1 MGSDGEGIAARRKEH
16 DMDGNETGG
25 RERPR
30 RRRRL
35 AATGL
40 VAGGVVVGA
49 ILAGSTIAGAARG
62 SASSA
67 TPSAPAAAAGGAR
80 MDPATVD
87 HGPGETL
94 LTGSTADDVSAA
106 ALDAV
111 PGGTIIRVETDSGGA
126 AYEAHVRASD
136 GSVVTVTFDTDLN
149 VTDTASGFGAGPAGA
164 MPGAPDAGSNP

>member
-1 MGSDGEGIAARRKEH
+1 
-16 DMDGNETGG
+16 MDGNETGG
-25 RERPR
+25 GERPG

-35 AATGL
+35 ATTGL
-40 VAGGVVVGA
+40 VAGGIVVGA
-49 ILAGSTIAGAARG
+49 ILAGSTIAGAAQD

-67 TPSAPAAAAGGAR
+67 TPSAAAAAGSGT

-126 AYEAHVRASD
+126 AYEAHMRTSD
-136 GSVVTVTFDTDLN
+136 GSVVTVTFDEDLN
-149 VTDTASGFGAGPAGA
+149 VTNTASGFGAGPAGA
-164 MPGAPDAGSNP
+164 MPGAPVGGSNR